1 MDEAKLL
8 IRADM
13 RETRSGVTQLLQKSA
28 LVRVEF
34 EELPIG
40 DFILSDEVCVERK
53 EATDFVNSV
62 MDRRIFGQVAS
73 MKASF
78 LRPVVIIEGDV
89 FNTRS
94 AISKEALLGALSWL
108 SVIEGV
114 GTIYTRSAAET
125 ASFLEV
131 MCRHAQKGLGYEI
144 QLRSAKPK
152 NLDVLAQFSVE
163 GLPSVGPTT
172 AKKLLQHFGSVRGI
186 YGASEAQLQG
196 VKGVGKKMAEQIV
209 QLVDHTY
216 IP

>member
-1 MDEAKLL
+1 VSEEKLL

-28 LVRVEF
+28 LVRVTF

-40 DFILSDEVCVERK
+40 DFVLSDEVCVERK
-53 EATDFVNSV
+53 EATDFVNSI

-114 GTIYTRSAAET
+114 GTIYTRSVAET
-125 ASFLEV
+125 AAFLEV
-131 MCRHAQKGLGYEI
+131 MCRHAQNGLGYEI
-144 QLRSAKPK
+144 PLRGAKAK
-152 NLDVLAQFSVE
+152 NLDVLAQYSVE

-172 AKKLLQHFGSVRGI
+172 AKKLLQHFGSVRGV
-186 YGASEAQLQG
+186 YGAPEAQLQG
-196 VKGVGKKMAEQIV
+196 VKGVDKKMAEQIV
-209 QLVDHTY
+209 QLVDHAY
-216 IP
+216 MP

>member
-1 MDEAKLL
+1 MTIEKLL
-8 IRADM
+8 IRADS

-28 LVRVEF
+28 LLRVEF

-40 DFILSDEVCVERK
+40 DFVLSQEVCVERK
-53 EATDFVNSV
+53 EATDFVNSIL
-62 MDRRIFGQVAS
+62 DKRIFGQVAS

-125 ASFLEV
+125 AAFLEV
-131 MCRHAQKGLGYEI
+131 MCRHAQNGLGYEI
-144 QLRSAKPK
+144 PLRGSKPK
-152 NLDVLAQFSVE
+152 NLDVLAQYSVE
-163 GLPSVGPTT
+163 RLPSVGPTT
-172 AKKLLQHFGSVRGI
+172 AKKLLQHFGSVRGV
-186 YGASEAQLQG
+186 YGATAAQLQA
-196 VKGVGKKMAEQIV
+196 VKGVGSKMGEQIT
-209 QLVDHTY
+209 QLLDHAFK
-216 IP
+216 